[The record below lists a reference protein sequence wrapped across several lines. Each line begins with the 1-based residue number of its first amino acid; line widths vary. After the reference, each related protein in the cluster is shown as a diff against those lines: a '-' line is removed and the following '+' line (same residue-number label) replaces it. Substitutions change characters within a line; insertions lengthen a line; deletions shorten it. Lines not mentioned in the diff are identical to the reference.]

1 MKIFGPVCSNVELLE
16 LIGKTPVG
24 CIGEVLREM
33 ICSERGGKAEE
44 ENAKDGHV
52 WCGWRGLGWIVDQ
65 KGLSHKK
72 TDFSDFG

>member
-24 CIGEVLREM
+24 CIGEVRGM
-33 ICSERGGKAEE
+33 VCSERGGKAEE

-52 WCGWRGLGWIVDQ
+52 WCGWQGGSVDQ
-65 KGLSHKK
+65 KMRPFVFEISLG
-72 TDFSDFG
+72 